1 MKKLKKELYS
11 IYVKRNESC
20 VYRNSETANEV
31 YKQNPLT
38 CGLASYLQND

>member
-1 MKKLKKELYS
+1 MSKEMK
-11 IYVKRNESC
+11 VV
-20 VYRNSETANEV
+20 VYRNSETTNEV

>member
-1 MKKLKKELYS
+1 MSKEMK
-11 IYVKRNESC
+11 VV

-38 CGLASYLQND
+38 CDLASYLQND

>member
-1 MKKLKKELYS
+1 MSKEMR
-11 IYVKRNESC
+11 VV
-20 VYRNSETANEV
+20 VYRNSVTENEV